1 MKRFFLFIALVLCTM
16 SANAEKIVGT
26 YKMAEMPREIEA
38 AFDDNGALHVFVE
51 VLGENE
57 NDKVMILISG
67 ENDLNQFI
75 SKLEYC
81 KEKFKEWEK
90 VAKTN
95 NVTDYSKEFDVTFP
109 DIEIYWWGEEWFS
122 TFSRNY
128 LKPLF
133 FVGSDGKASFGASG
147 KVKDWFNEDIDQQW
161 YLILKSESEF
171 DELIDAL
178 NPEKIKSE
186 LNKNEN
192 VDDLFQ

>member
-38 AFDDNGALHVFVE
+38 AFDDNGALDVYVE